1 MNHPYPEHI
10 RQAVAGQFAGL
21 LGYVFNELPDHDQ
34 DLFRRNADM
43 ILTALWDASRVDT
56 VEQLDALPDE
66 AVINDGYFTQ
76 TKDVNQWTGGF
87 HQFANNDQIDLPVHV
102 IYWGDS
108 DE

>member
-21 LGYVFNELPDHDQ
+21 LGYVFGDLPEHDQ

-43 ILTALWDASRVDT
+43 ILQALWDASRVDSI
-56 VEQLDALPDE
+56 EQLESVPDF
-66 AVINDGYFTQ
+66 ASLVDGEGFTYR
-76 TKDVNQWTGGF
+76 TYELRNPKVFPVN
-87 HQFANNDQIDLPVHV
+87 I
-102 IYWGDS
+102 IYWGDT